1 MPVAP
6 ATSKEL
12 SRVRVSGNGIGGTCT
27 RGALAQKDE
36 PGRHSDGAMAD
47 FARGEQFGRNRRG
60 TLPVSTGKEMTGT
73 SN

>member
-36 PGRHSDGAMAD
+36 PGRHSDGAMQAD
-47 FARGEQFGRNRRG
+47 FAR
-60 TLPVSTGKEMTGT
+60 
-73 SN
+73 